1 MFIKFLKSKT
11 DVITNSSTEVFCIYN
26 DDGIST
32 IKDIINAIFELG
44 GSNLTA
50 DDVFDFKYRIETD
63 MIEDDCLEWLRNN
76 VSVDTS
82 DYENLSYNEQENY
95 LLEHIPYD
103 EILSIAR
110 SHDEYTEY
118 TPSITGVDVIV
129 KGEYKNDPKVINAA
143 KKIQKM
149 SSIWDMGYCYG

>member
-1 MFIKFLKSKT
+1 
-11 DVITNSSTEVFCIYN
+11 
-26 DDGIST
+26 
-32 IKDIINAIFELG
+32 
-44 GSNLTA
+44 
-50 DDVFDFKYRIETD
+50 
-63 MIEDDCLEWLRNN
+63 
-76 VSVDTS
+76 
-82 DYENLSYNEQENY
+82 

-129 KGEYKNDPKVINAA
+129 KDEYKNDPKVINAA